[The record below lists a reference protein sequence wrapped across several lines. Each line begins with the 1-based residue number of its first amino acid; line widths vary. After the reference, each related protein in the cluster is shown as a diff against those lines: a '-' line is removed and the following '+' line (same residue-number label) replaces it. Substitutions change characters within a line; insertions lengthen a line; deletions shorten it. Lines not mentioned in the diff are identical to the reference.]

1 MKERVGGELTLGCA
15 IGGGIDQVIIRKV
28 IVGKKIIFFQDE
40 NLNPFSAG
48 DCGIF
53 VSKIRKHGSADKAGL
68 EVGDKLIQV

>member
-1 MKERVGGELTLGCA
+1 MGNWHLVALSEEES
-15 IGGGIDQVIIRKV
+15 IRWLSENSYLATKT
-28 IVGKKIIFFQDE
+28 IFFQDE
-40 NLNPFSAG
+40 SLNPFSAG